1 MKFYALAKS
10 NRVSVISEAH
20 ARILQDCYKY
30 YEKQNRFGLDDV
42 ELVKVALMASE
53 NGARVFDLPK
63 SMLGQLIEAGGHTLV
78 ACPDKA
84 WRIHLERCFTFGLH
98 TGDVAQVLKVF
109 GVKFAKAT

>member
-20 ARILQDCYKY
+20 ARILQRCFRSYK
-30 YEKQNRFGLDDV
+30 EDNRFGMNDIEFGKV
-42 ELVKVALMASE
+42 ELMASE

-63 SMLGQLIEAGGHTLV
+63 STLDQLIAAGGHVLV

-84 WRIHLERCFTFGLH
+84 WKIHLERDFKFKLH
-98 TGDVAQVLKVF
+98 TSDVTKVLKVF